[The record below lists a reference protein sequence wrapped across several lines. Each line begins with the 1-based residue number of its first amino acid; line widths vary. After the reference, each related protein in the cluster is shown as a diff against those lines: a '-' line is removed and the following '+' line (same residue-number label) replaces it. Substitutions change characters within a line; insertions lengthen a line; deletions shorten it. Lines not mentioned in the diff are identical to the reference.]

1 MHDVVSEVLKNT
13 IRKIPLKKLFPVDKS
28 NNYFLLFIRCMSVN
42 EKNIAEN
49 IFVSF
54 SFLEV

>member
-13 IRKIPLKKLFPVDKS
+13 IRKKLFPVDKS